1 MRLNNL
7 NWPLILMVT
16 AFLAVAGCKSDSGS
30 RVSFEDGSGQQTGEQ
45 GDGGT
50 GGAVDA
56 DGDGIPDN
64 EDSCPNTRNSG
75 VDADA
80 DGIDDA
86 CDARIAS
93 STDIDGDGVPNGEDN
108 CPTVPNPGQEN
119 ADRDLYGD
127 ACDTDADG
135 DGVKDKVRNDDGS
148 FAVIAASD
156 EGDNCPLV
164 PNPDQADLD
173 GDGVGD
179 ACDDDIDGDGF
190 LNDEDACPYVEG
202 NDEAMCSESVDTD
215 GDGIPNQRADGST
228 PWDNCA
234 DVVNPSQSDLDGDG
248 IGDACDEDTDGDGIN
263 DTNLIGLPEDNCPL
277 VANPD
282 QADTDGD
289 GIGDVCDLVNDVEFS
304 CGVGE
309 QFSPMLASDE
319 DIQAQASKDVSDCL
333 LLTGGLLCD
342 VVGENNV
349 VDDDLNNFATISNTN
364 LLGLSNVSLRVAA
377 TSGFAYPGQN
387 VIGVSLAEAAQVL
400 QLDLLS
406 NGGLQVRTLL
416 DGEIQEQTN
425 GEVGADLDLLG
436 LSGLLGGNEVG
447 FLVFQTSKRF
457 DAVEIVSGEFELLT
471 ALDEYNIYGVCASK
485 EEVAQP

>member
-50 GGAVDA
+50 GGPVDT

-108 CPTVPNPGQEN
+108 CPTIPNPDQEN

-156 EGDNCPLV
+156 EGDNCPLL
-164 PNPDQADLD
+164 PNQDQADLD
-173 GDGVGD
+173 GDGVVD
-179 ACDDDIDGDGF
+179 ACDNDIDGDDT
-190 LNDEDACPYVEG
+190 LNAEDACPYVVG
-202 NDEAMCSESVDTD
+202 NDATLCDKTVDPD
-215 GDGIPNQRADGST
+215 GDGIPSVDDERND
-228 PWDNCA
+228 WDNCP

-248 IGDACDEDTDGDGIN
+248 IGDACDEDTDGDGIK
-263 DTNLIGLPEDNCPL
+263 DTNLIGQPEDNCPL
-277 VANPD
+277 IANPD

-289 GIGDVCDLVNDVEFS
+289 GIGDACDLVNDVEFS

>member
-1 MRLNNL
+1 M
-7 NWPLILMVT
+7 
-16 AFLAVAGCKSDSGS
+16 
-30 RVSFEDGSGQQTGEQ
+30 
-45 GDGGT
+45 
-50 GGAVDA
+50 
-56 DGDGIPDN
+56 
-64 EDSCPNTRNSG
+64 
-75 VDADA
+75 
-80 DGIDDA
+80 
-86 CDARIAS
+86 
-93 STDIDGDGVPNGEDN
+93 
-108 CPTVPNPGQEN
+108 
-119 ADRDLYGD
+119 
-127 ACDTDADG
+127 
-135 DGVKDKVRNDDGS
+135 
-148 FAVIAASD
+148 
-156 EGDNCPLV
+156 

-202 NDEAMCSESVDTD
+202 NDEAMCSEAVDTD
-215 GDGIPNQRADGST
+215 GDGIPNLRADGST

-263 DTNLIGLPEDNCPL
+263 DTNLIGQPEDNCPL

-309 QFSPMLASDE
+309 QFSPMLASDD

-471 ALDEYNIYGVCASK
+471 ALDEYNTYGVCASK

>member
-30 RVSFEDGSGQQTGEQ
+30 RVSFEDGSGQQAGEQ
-45 GDGGT
+45 GDDT
-50 GGAVDA
+50 GGPVDT

-135 DGVKDKVRNDDGS
+135 DGVKDKIRNDDGS
-148 FAVIAASD
+148 FPVISVA
-156 EGDNCPLV
+156 EGGDNCPLV
-164 PNPDQADLD
+164 SNPDQADLD
-173 GDGVGD
+173 GDRVGD
-179 ACDDDIDGDGF
+179 ACDNDIDGDRV
-190 LNDEDACPYVEG
+190 LNANDACPYVVG
-202 NDEAMCSESVDTD
+202 NDATLCDDAADTD
-215 GDGIPNQRADGST
+215 GDGIPNLSADDST
-228 PWDNCA
+228 PWDNCP

-263 DTNLIGLPEDNCPL
+263 DTNLIGQPEDNCPL
-277 VANPD
+277 IANPD

>member
-1 MRLNNL
+1 
-7 NWPLILMVT
+7 
-16 AFLAVAGCKSDSGS
+16 
-30 RVSFEDGSGQQTGEQ
+30 
-45 GDGGT
+45 
-50 GGAVDA
+50 
-56 DGDGIPDN
+56 
-64 EDSCPNTRNSG
+64 
-75 VDADA
+75 
-80 DGIDDA
+80 
-86 CDARIAS
+86 
-93 STDIDGDGVPNGEDN
+93 
-108 CPTVPNPGQEN
+108 
-119 ADRDLYGD
+119 
-127 ACDTDADG
+127 
-135 DGVKDKVRNDDGS
+135 
-148 FAVIAASD
+148 
-156 EGDNCPLV
+156 
-164 PNPDQADLD
+164 
-173 GDGVGD
+173 
-179 ACDDDIDGDGF
+179 
-190 LNDEDACPYVEG
+190 VEG
-202 NDEAMCSESVDTD
+202 NDEAMCSEAVDTD
-215 GDGIPNQRADGST
+215 GDGIPNLRADGST

-263 DTNLIGLPEDNCPL
+263 DTNLIGQPEDNCPL

-309 QFSPMLASDE
+309 QFSPMLASDD

-471 ALDEYNIYGVCASK
+471 ALDEYNTYGVCASK

>member
-30 RVSFEDGSGQQTGEQ
+30 RVSFEDGSGQQAGEQ
-45 GDGGT
+45 GDDT
-50 GGAVDA
+50 GGPVDT

-135 DGVKDKVRNDDGS
+135 DGVKDKIRNDDGS
-148 FAVIAASD
+148 FPVISVA
-156 EGDNCPLV
+156 EGGDNCPLV
-164 PNPDQADLD
+164 SNPDQADLD
-173 GDGVGD
+173 GDRVGD
-179 ACDDDIDGDGF
+179 ACDNDIDGDRV
-190 LNDEDACPYVEG
+190 LNANDACPYVVG
-202 NDEAMCSESVDTD
+202 NDATLCDDAADTD
-215 GDGIPNQRADGST
+215 GDGIPNLSADDST
-228 PWDNCA
+228 PWDNCP

-263 DTNLIGLPEDNCPL
+263 DTNLIGQPEDNCPL
-277 VANPD
+277 IANPD

-471 ALDEYNIYGVCASK
+471 ALDEYNIYGVY
-485 EEVAQP
+485 